1 MSKILR
7 SWPIIEDENILYEE
21 ILNNAGWFI
30 VRMADVPTVYLSH
43 KYTGRIVEINF
54 EEFEST
60 TVLDI
65 FDEFIKK
72 ENAK

>member
-1 MSKILR
+1 MSKIFK
-7 SWPIIEDENILYEE
+7 SWPIIDDENELYER

-30 VRMADVPTVYLSH
+30 VRMADTPTVYLSH
-43 KYTGRIVEINF
+43 KYSGRIVEINF

>member
-54 EEFEST
+54 EELEST